1 MCTLFRSKIISNV
14 LFEFVVVYWLC
25 AVIYVEDFAF
35 SCIVI
40 VFERLLARD
49 TIS

>member
-25 AVIYVEDFAF
+25 EVIYVEDFA
-35 SCIVI
+35 SKCIVI